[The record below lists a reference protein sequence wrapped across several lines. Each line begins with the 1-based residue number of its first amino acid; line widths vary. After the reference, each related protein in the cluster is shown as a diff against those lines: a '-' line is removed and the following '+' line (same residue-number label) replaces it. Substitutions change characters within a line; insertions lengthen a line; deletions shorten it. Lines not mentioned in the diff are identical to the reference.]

1 MLKIYQI
8 YFDDKSKAG
17 CYPEWNH
24 YDNSEKLT
32 EYFENSVIV
41 DLINSG
47 AHKDA
52 NYFGVFSH
60 DIKREM
66 VFKEWVGENNKL
78 AFSPNALDQMVSVFY
93 KGVEVFGFQSRRKQT
108 NIIFQAE
115 RYHPGFV
122 KYMEK
127 VLSETGFLDS
137 IPNKLNHIIL
147 FNHFIM
153 KSEIYEQYV
162 KELLI
167 PAMDVMRGMPEL
179 FDNAKYIKPLPQE
192 RKDRFMKAFGKDYY
206 PYHPFICERLP
217 SLFMEKYKYN
227 FRHIF

>member
-8 YFDDKSKAG
+8 YFDDKSKAS
-17 CYPEWNH
+17 CSPEWNH

-32 EYFENSVIV
+32 EYFENDVIV
-41 DLINSG
+41 NLINKD

-52 NYFGVFSH
+52 DYFGVFSH

-66 VFKEWVGENNKL
+66 VFKETVGETNKF
-78 AFSPNALDQMVSVFY
+78 AFSPNALDQIVKLY
-93 KGVEVFGFQSRRKQT
+93 KDVEVFGFQKRRKNP
-108 NIIFQAE
+108 NIITQAE

-122 KYMEK
+122 KAIERI
-127 VLSETGFLDS
+127 LSITGFMDS
-137 IPNKLNHIIL
+137 IPPKLNNVIL

-162 KELLI
+162 RELLQ
-167 PAMDVMRGMPEL
+167 PAMGVMRTMPEL
-179 FDNAKYIKPLPQE
+179 FDNAKYIKNTTQE
-192 RKDRFMKAFGKDYY
+192 TKDRFMKAFGKDYY